1 VNSPGSASSG
11 VQGISSLQSIS
22 TLGTLGSLGNG
33 GGLQALSR
41 VQPPLTPSL
50 TPSLANHYREDLTQ
64 HVRAFPADILEKQVR
79 THWAPPFSLSFI
91 SSAPPLSFT
100 PLGIPSLPSEA
111 RRVTPGSSLLLFFFY
126 RRCLPLISENLIL
139 PQLSLIYMQ
148 IRETEDAAVFALYG
162 DYDVQCLPTLFK
174 RLIATV
180 FPIHFPNSF
189 SQFIFPD
196 QPTPKAL
203 FQVPCFLLYLEKYL
217 ALKQKRD
224 SDISFVK
231 YMWEGISSSS
241 FNNDF

>member
-162 DYDVQCLPTLFK
+162 DYDVQC
-174 RLIATV
+174 
-180 FPIHFPNSF
+180 HSF
-189 SQFIFPD
+189 SQFIFPIHF
-196 QPTPKAL
+196 PRSTNTESTFSSPVLSIISRKILGIKAKTR
-203 FQVPCFLLYLEKYL
+203 FGYFICEVHVGRDKLLVL
-217 ALKQKRD
+217 
-224 SDISFVK
+224 
-231 YMWEGISSSS
+231 
-241 FNNDF
+241 